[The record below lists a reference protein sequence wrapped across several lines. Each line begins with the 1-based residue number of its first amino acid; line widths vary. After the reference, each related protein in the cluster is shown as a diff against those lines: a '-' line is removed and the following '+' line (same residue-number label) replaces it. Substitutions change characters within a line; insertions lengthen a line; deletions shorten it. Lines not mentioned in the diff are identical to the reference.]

1 MMQIHTTE
9 QGNYFDDEGEYIPAL
24 PKYRDH
30 AHAKSE
36 QSREHAPRG
45 INHWHTAFLLLIQI
59 GLLVIYGITVS
70 QDKYPKSAAPTAG
83 SGEDPTKIDYVK
95 PFKRYPPG
103 YDIFTGTD
111 LMNAFKVEEHYSS
124 FIQIFIF
131 TFLGLPWSFSFLRR
145 YAYSTVGFGLVSA
158 CICTQ
163 FGIISMQVVDR
174 VHCTYLLNMLA
185 APDFDTSQLYKSDFP
200 ANYDLRFKCLW
211 TGPTQKTDAP
221 PLDEIEDSFGQ
232 TQLRQACYCDLW
244 NRMSANTSLQNVQPM
259 LAHQALLVTGH
270 ADFKPSSF
278 SLSFTTAIDGVYAT
292 VPVIVSFGVV
302 LGKMSPIQLV
312 PFGLLNVV
320 AYAFN
325 LWVCTYVIGA
335 WDHTGGACVN
345 HIFGACFGIAA
356 SAASYTKG
364 SETHKDA
371 ESRYHMDVMA
381 LIGTLFV
388 WVYYPS
394 YNCFYAPSM
403 AQQAVAVNTFLSVLG
418 SAVSALAFSAIFTG
432 QFRLTIT
439 DVQRSTIAGGVAM
452 SSNANLVA
460 EPWMALIIGFCGGA
474 ACSFGI
480 HHARPFWVKN
490 IQMHD
495 TVGVTSMH
503 LYPAIISWIAGI
515 LLFLPLNNDNIRG
528 DQKLTRYQ
536 YALPMDEILNHNN
549 GDGDAVLAQLYIA
562 PMSIAIG
569 LVTGTLAGMM
579 TQLIQRLEPK
589 YMYIDT
595 NFFVV
600 PEDFKEQ
607 EELAEE
613 EAAAEAAAAGD
624 DDSEDE
630 EDLEV

>member
-1 MMQIHTTE
+1 M
-9 QGNYFDDEGEYIPAL
+9 
-24 PKYRDH
+24 
-30 AHAKSE
+30 
-36 QSREHAPRG
+36 
-45 INHWHTAFLLLIQI
+45 
-59 GLLVIYGITVS
+59 
-70 QDKYPKSAAPTAG
+70 
-83 SGEDPTKIDYVK
+83 
-95 PFKRYPPG
+95 
-103 YDIFTGTD
+103 
-111 LMNAFKVEEHYSS
+111 
-124 FIQIFIF
+124 
-131 TFLGLPWSFSFLRR
+131 
-145 YAYSTVGFGLVSA
+145 
-158 CICTQ
+158 
-163 FGIISMQVVDR
+163 
-174 VHCTYLLNMLA
+174 YLLNMLA
-185 APDFDTSQLYKSDFP
+185 APAFDTAQLQRSNFP
-200 ANYDLRFKCLW
+200 SNYDLKFQCSW
-211 TGPTQKTDAP
+211 TGPNQKSDAP
-221 PLDEIEDSFGQ
+221 PLDEIDDSFGQ

-244 NRMSANTSLQNVQPM
+244 NRMSQNSSLVTVQPM

-270 ADFKPSSF
+270 ADFRQSSF
-278 SLSFTTAIDGVYAT
+278 SLSFATAIDGVYAT
-292 VPVIVSFGVV
+292 VPVLVSFGVV

-364 SETHKDA
+364 SEKHKDA

-394 YNCFYAPSM
+394 YNCFYAPSF
-403 AQQAVAVNTFLSVLG
+403 AQQAVSVNTFLSVLG

-432 QFRLTIT
+432 RFRLTIT

-460 EPWMALIIGFCGGA
+460 EPWMALLIGFAGGA

-480 HHARPFWVKN
+480 HRARPFWVN
-490 IQMHD
+490 RVQMHD

-528 DQKLTRYQ
+528 DLNIQTYRYQ
-536 YALPMDEILNHNN
+536 LSMDQVLNHNDGN
-549 GDGDAVLAQLYIA
+549 GDAVLAQLYIA

-569 LVTGTLAGMM
+569 LVTGTMAGMV
-579 TQLIQRLEPK
+579 TQKIQRLQPK

-595 NFFVV
+595 NFFLV
-600 PEDFKEQ
+600 PDDFKEA
-607 EELAEE
+607 EELQEE
-613 EAAAEAAAAGD
+613 EAKANVAATTNSD
-624 DDSEDE
+624 DE
-630 EDLEV
+630 EDDDLHV